1 MGRHVA
7 PLALALAIL
16 ATTVLFAWKLIFTGL
31 VVIGYDTMTYMYP
44 YRAFAAEA
52 LRDGRIPLWNP
63 WIYFGV
69 PFLSNLQSAV
79 FYPLHVLFLVLP
91 APFAMNASVAVH
103 FFLAAW
109 FAALA
114 ARGMADLDWWS
125 AGIAGCLYGFSG
137 FIGAQVG
144 HLNQLNAA
152 VWLPLACLTLH
163 YALRSHSLRWA
174 VATGVILAI
183 QLLAGHAQESYM
195 TVVAIGAYAVF
206 RIGVAGWTL
215 ALPARAPARDPLGT
229 WVRAILADRPRNR
242 TEGTAPIQQGQL
254 GGGTASEA
262 HFDQGRWGGR
272 SEAHFDQGR
281 WGGEWVRR
289 RIAFRHAAWTTGL
302 LGLSGGIAAG
312 LSALQTLPTTELT
325 AASIRAGGM
334 PLGEAVAFSLPPREL
349 FVGLLPTFGL
359 ATPTSNEY
367 LGWLGFMG
375 FILVLCGV
383 TFRARHP
390 AILFFTLLGLV
401 SLLLALGNHTPIYS
415 RIFALPGMNLFRVPA
430 RWLFLTTFAGSIVA
444 GAGFSFLKS
453 PGPDHHGAPAP
464 RPWYRLIAASR
475 LLIAVLVASG
485 AATLLWPAQHVRSQE
500 TAPQLIVVWAALGT
514 GAVVLTFIALATAP
528 SRLGV
533 ILISVATIAELW
545 ASATT
550 LEYNNPNPPGVYTD
564 SRPVIDALRDNLPP
578 GRVLAVAR
586 TGYQPYDAPL
596 IQGDHGA
603 LLGLRGVGAGLIN
616 TKYKDTLNPNLPMV
630 FKVPV
635 VDGYDGGVL
644 PFRRYVDFKSLI
656 VPPER
661 NQADGLLRDQLSR
674 DLVPTLP
681 SLFRLR
687 QLGVSYVVRDTI
699 DDRQIDGV
707 YYDADATLTVRTGS
721 PVNIP
726 APVLALPSVLARADL
741 PQGSA
746 PASLTASI
754 VGPAAPGPPMR
765 DVRAIGM
772 IVSRATT
779 ELGVTTMTITAR
791 DARDAPLW
799 TGRFT
804 VTPETT
810 GTGASPAT
818 VTPLPGTD
826 PAKPSMYLV
835 RLPVSVNQD
844 TTLASF
850 TYTHEATGLVPTDT
864 QASTLH
870 ALSVIGDGQS
880 WPASLIHGGGLQL
893 VHRSDVKVYRLLE
906 PPLRVRLVSK
916 AVIRPSAAEA
926 LNYLRDASEGDDSV
940 VLETAPVSDPNEP
953 AWRTRLRP
961 WRDAVWRFLG
971 RNAYAGYLSQA
982 EHESIAKTTRATGI
996 TFSGG
1001 AVVIEAETA
1010 EYLMIRVDT
1019 PVQAIL
1025 TVQDSFFAGWT
1036 ATIDGRDVPV
1046 WRADVLFR
1054 ALPVPAGQ
1062 HVVEMRFRQTSAET
1076 GFTISVVSAL
1086 LAVVIM
1092 VIPWTATSRRQWP
1105 PSRPLSGPGEGYP
1118 DQVGRAERTAANSGE
1133 AGRANGNVSPSGA
1146 TGRVEATHLPAPT
1159 VPAERARATVDPDA
1173 IPRERPPSEDVATT
1187 RIPDDDTHLT
1197 ALFIASTDDPEV
1209 AREAPWKAKRIGN
1222 RGDGVAED
1230 RRPRPPVPSPGQ
1242 DGELS

>member
-1 MGRHVA
+1 MRRHVA
-7 PLALALAIL
+7 PVALALTIL
-16 ATTVLFAWKLIFTGL
+16 AATLLFAWKLIFTGL
-31 VVIGYDTMTYMYP
+31 VVIGYDTMAYMYP

-152 VWLPLACLTLH
+152 AWLPLACLTLH
-163 YALRSHSLRWA
+163 YALASHSLRWA
-174 VATGVILAI
+174 VATGLVLAI

-195 TVVAIGAYAVF
+195 TVVAIGAYAIF
-206 RIGVAGWTL
+206 RIGVTGWTL
-215 ALPARAPARDPLGT
+215 TLPGRAPARDPLGT
-229 WVRAILADRPRNR
+229 WVRAMLAERSRNG
-242 TEGTAPIQQGQL
+242 TEGTTATQPGHP
-254 GGGTASEA
+254 GGST
-262 HFDQGRWGGR
+262 
-272 SEAHFDQGR
+272 
-281 WGGEWVRR
+281 EWVRR
-289 RIAFRHAAWTTGL
+289 RIALRHAAWTTGL
-302 LGLSGGIAAG
+302 LGLSGAIAAG
-312 LSALQTLPTTELT
+312 LSAMQTLPTTELT
-325 AASIRAGGM
+325 AASIRAAGM

-375 FILVLCGV
+375 FILALCGV

-453 PGPDHHGAPAP
+453 PGPDHHGAAAP

-528 SRLGV
+528 SRLGA
-533 ILISVATIAELW
+533 ILISVATITELW

-630 FKVPV
+630 FKIPV

-661 NQADGLLRDQLSR
+661 NQPDGLLRDQLSR

-681 SLFRLR
+681 SLSRLR
-687 QLGVSYVVRDTI
+687 QWGVTYLLRDTI

-707 YYDADATLTVRTGS
+707 YYDADASLIVRAGM
-721 PVNIP
+721 PVTIP

-746 PASLTASI
+746 PASLTASL
-754 VGPAAPGPPMR
+754 VGPDAPGPRMR

-772 IVSRATT
+772 IVSNATS
-779 ELGVTTMTITAR
+779 ELGIATMIITAR
-791 DARDAPLW
+791 DASDAPLW

-804 VTPETT
+804 VGS
-810 GTGASPAT
+810 GTSGTSAQTAT

-826 PAKPSMYLV
+826 PAKPTTYLV
-835 RLPVSVNQD
+835 RIPVSVNQD
-844 TTLASF
+844 TTIASF
-850 TYTHEATGLVPTDT
+850 TVTREATGTLATDT

-870 ALSVIGDGQS
+870 ALSAIGDGQS
-880 WPASLIHGGGLQL
+880 WPASLIHGGGVQL

-906 PPLRVRLVSK
+906 PPPRVRLLPR
-916 AVIRPSAAEA
+916 AVTRPSAAEA
-926 LNYLRDASEGDDSV
+926 LNYLRDAPEGDDSV
-940 VLETAPVSDPNEP
+940 VLETAPVSDPDEP

-961 WRDAVWRFLG
+961 WRDAVWQFLG
-971 RNAYAGYLSQA
+971 RNAYAGYLSHA
-982 EHESIAKTTRATGI
+982 EQESIANTTLAPGI
-996 TFSGG
+996 TFSDD
-1001 AVVIEAETA
+1001 AVVIEAESA
-1010 EYLMIRVDT
+1010 EYLRIRVDT

-1025 TVQDSFFAGWT
+1025 TVRDSFFAGWT
-1036 ATIDGRDVPV
+1036 ATIDGRDAPV

-1054 ALPVPAGQ
+1054 AIPVPAGQ
-1062 HVVEMRFRQTSAET
+1062 HVVEMRFRQASAEA
-1076 GFTISVVSAL
+1076 GFTISVVAAL

-1092 VIPWTATSRRQWP
+1092 VVPWTATSRRQWP
-1105 PSRPLSGPGEGYP
+1105 PSRPLSGPREGHL
-1118 DQVGRAERTAANSGE
+1118 DRVGP
-1133 AGRANGNVSPSGA
+1133 AGRNAVESGGVRQANANVLQSGA
-1146 TGRVEATHLPAPT
+1146 IGRGGANHLPVPT
-1159 VPAERARATVDPDA
+1159 VPADRPPGAVDPDA
-1173 IPRERPPSEDVATT
+1173 IPQDRPSGQDVATK
-1187 RIPDDDTHLT
+1187 RILDDDTQQT

-1209 AREAPWKAKRIGN
+1209 ARETPW
-1222 RGDGVAED
+1222 DGRSP
-1230 RRPRPPVPSPGQ
+1230 RRNVPPSGQ
-1242 DGELS
+1242 DGHVS

>member
-1 MGRHVA
+1 MRPSVQLLVTIMRRHVA
-7 PLALALAIL
+7 PVALPLTIL
-16 ATTVLFAWKLIFTGL
+16 AATLLFAWKLIFTSL
-31 VVIGYDTMTYMYP
+31 VVIGYDTMAYMYP
-44 YRAFAAEA
+44 YRVFAAEA

-69 PFLSNLQSAV
+69 PFLSNLQSAF
-79 FYPLHVLFLVLP
+79 FYPLHILFLVLP

-152 VWLPLACLTLH
+152 SWLPLACLTLH
-163 YALRSHSLRWA
+163 YALGSHSLRWA
-174 VATGVILAI
+174 VATGVVLAI

-195 TVVAIGAYAVF
+195 TVVTIGAYAIF
-206 RIGVAGWTL
+206 RMGVTGWTL
-215 ALPARAPARDPLGT
+215 AFPGRAPARDPLGT
-229 WVRAILADRPRNR
+229 WVKATLADRTRPGADS
-242 TEGTAPIQQGQL
+242 TTTTQSGQL
-254 GGGTASEA
+254 GSTNE
-262 HFDQGRWGGR
+262 Q
-272 SEAHFDQGR
+272 
-281 WGGEWVRR
+281 VRR
-289 RIAFRHAAWTTGL
+289 RVAIRHAVWTTGL
-302 LGLSGGIAAG
+302 LGLAGAIAAG

-325 AASIRAGGM
+325 AASIRATGM

-359 ATPTSNEY
+359 ASPTSNEY

-375 FILVLCGV
+375 FILALCGV

-390 AILFFTLLGLV
+390 AILFFTLLALV

-485 AATLLWPAQHVRSQE
+485 AATLLWPAQHVRSEE
-500 TAPQLIVVWAALGT
+500 TAPQLIVVWAALAT
-514 GAVVLTFIALATAP
+514 GAVVLTFVALATAP
-528 SRLGV
+528 SRLGA
-533 ILISVATIAELW
+533 ILITVATIAELW
-545 ASATT
+545 ASATS

-578 GRVLAVAR
+578 GRVLAAAR

-661 NQADGLLRDQLSR
+661 NQPDGLLRDQLSR
-674 DLVPTLP
+674 DLVQTLP
-681 SLFRLR
+681 SLSRLR
-687 QLGVSYVVRDTI
+687 QWGVSYVLRDTI

-707 YYDADATLTVRTGS
+707 YYDADASLTLRNSS

-746 PASLTASI
+746 PASLTASL
-754 VGPAAPGPPMR
+754 VGPSAPGPRMR
-765 DVRAIGM
+765 DVRAVGL
-772 IVSRATT
+772 IVSTATND
-779 ELGVTTMTITAR
+779 LGGATIVTTAR
-791 DARDAPLW
+791 DGSDAPLW
-799 TGRFT
+799 SGRFG
-804 VTPETT
+804 VAPGSSGTP
-810 GTGASPAT
+810 ASVAS

-826 PAKPSMYLV
+826 PAKPIVYLV
-835 RLPVSVNQD
+835 RLPVSVD
-844 TTLASF
+844 RDAAIASF
-850 TYTHEATGLVPTDT
+850 TCTLEMVGPVANDT
-864 QASTLH
+864 QSSTVH

-906 PPLRVRLVSK
+906 PPPRVRLSTRTVT
-916 AVIRPSAAEA
+916 RPSAAEA
-926 LNYLRDASEGDDSV
+926 LNYLRDAPEGDDTV

-961 WRDAVWRFLG
+961 WRDAVWRLLG
-971 RNAYAGYLSQA
+971 RNAYSGYLSPTEQESLTDTSHAAGTTFA
-982 EHESIAKTTRATGI
+982 ED
-996 TFSGG
+996 
-1001 AVVIEAETA
+1001 AVVMEAESA
-1010 EYLMIRVDT
+1010 EYLRIRVDT
-1019 PVQAIL
+1019 PVQAIMMVRD
-1025 TVQDSFFAGWT
+1025 TFFAGWT
-1036 ATIDGRDVPV
+1036 ATIDGRDAPV
-1046 WRADVLFR
+1046 WRGDVLFR
-1054 ALPVPAGQ
+1054 AIPVPAGQ
-1062 HVVEMRFRQTSAET
+1062 HIVEMRFRQASADT
-1076 GFTISVVSAL
+1076 GFTISVVTAL
-1086 LAVVIM
+1086 IAVVIM

-1105 PSRPLSGPGEGYP
+1105 PSRPSSISRPPQAAVRVGPSVVAVP
-1118 DQVGRAERTAANSGE
+1118 KDRTPG
-1133 AGRANGNVSPSGA
+1133 
-1146 TGRVEATHLPAPT
+1146 TI
-1159 VPAERARATVDPDA
+1159 DPDA
-1173 IPRERPPSEDVATT
+1173 IPRDRPLSEDVATT
-1187 RIPDDDTHLT
+1187 RILDDDTRQT

-1209 AREAPWKAKRIGN
+1209 AREIPN
-1222 RGDGVAED
+1222 RVGTGMTPPPA
-1230 RRPRPPVPSPGQ
+1230 RRP
-1242 DGELS
+1242 DGDVS